1 MGGRG
6 GSFDISNEKPVS
18 KLMSKVY
25 FNGAK
30 KSDALRGSGNIKKD
44 AKLEKIISS
53 GNVDYFKGIKTK
65 EEAER
70 TMNYLNHRNDEIERK
85 LARLG
90 SAEAVFKNQKIAIER
105 RKLVEASNAMAD
117 AMHKFSKLPEKGN
130 TNIHDPI
137 HTTTTYKRWYK
148 NNKKNFERWFFGSGK

>member
-6 GSFDISNEKPVS
+6 GAFDISNEKTVS
-18 KLMSKVY
+18 KLVSKVY

-70 TMNYLNHRNDEIERK
+70 TMNYLKHRDDETKRK
-85 LARLG
+85 LAKLG
-90 SAEAVFKNQKIAIER
+90 SAEAVFKNQKIAIEH
-105 RKLVEASNAMAD
+105 RKLVDAKNAMAD
-117 AMHKFSKLPEKGN
+117 AMHKFSKLPKKGN
-130 TNIHDPI
+130 TNINDPS
-137 HTTTTYKRWYK
+137 HATTTYDRWYK
-148 NNKKNFERWFFGSGK
+148 NNKKNFESWFFGSSK